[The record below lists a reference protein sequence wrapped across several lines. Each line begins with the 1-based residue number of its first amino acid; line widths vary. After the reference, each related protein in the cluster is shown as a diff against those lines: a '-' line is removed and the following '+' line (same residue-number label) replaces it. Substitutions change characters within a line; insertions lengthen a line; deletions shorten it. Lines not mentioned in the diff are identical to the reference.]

1 MVHLKSIVSGQT
13 FFCEYVICIK
23 TVTYLK
29 QAPPPPPS
37 FMFSDIL
44 KL

>member
-29 QAPPPPPS
+29 QGPPTPAK
-37 FMFSDIL
+37 FHV
-44 KL
+44 